1 MISKMNLRKAFGF
14 FIVMAFSSSSMSQY
28 TNIRVSE
35 PGSTTPNEVTIAINP
50 ADPLNL
56 AAGANLDF
64 YYYSKDGGMTWTEGR
79 MHSLHGVWGDPCVT
93 FDLEGNLY
101 YGHLSD
107 PVTGYW
113 IDRIVV
119 QKSTDGGESWN
130 HGAGVGFFYPK
141 NQDKEWLIADL
152 TDSQYSNN
160 IYMAWTEFDG
170 YASTYPQDSTRI
182 RFSRS
187 TDFGETWSTSLRV
200 SDVGGDC
207 LDGDNTVEGAVPA
220 VGPDGEVYLSWAGP
234 LGIMFDKS
242 MDGGVTF
249 GKDTF
254 VTSQPGGWNFFVM
267 GLQRCNGFPVTVC
280 DISDS
285 PYRGTI
291 YILFS
296 DQRNGTMDTD
306 VFLVKSLDR
315 GETWS
320 SPKRV
325 NDDDSGRHQFFPWMA
340 VDPFTGYIYVVFYD
354 QRETTGEHTDVY
366 MATSYDGGETFD
378 NFKISESP
386 FRPVH
391 SVFLGDYINITAW
404 NGMVYP
410 IWVRMDYFDRSVW
423 CAVIQD
429 TIATALHEGV
439 NTIHSFEL
447 FQNFPNPFNAETSIS
462 FEMERPGKVQVSVYN
477 PTGQLVEILVNS
489 TFSSGRHTIIWD
501 AGDLVS
507 GLYFYRIRAGGYTTM
522 KKCLLIK

>member
-1 MISKMNLRKAFGF
+1 M
-14 FIVMAFSSSSMSQY
+14 
-28 TNIRVSE
+28 
-35 PGSTTPNEVTIAINP
+35 
-50 ADPLNL
+50 
-56 AAGANLDF
+56 
-64 YYYSKDGGMTWTEGR
+64 
-79 MHSLHGVWGDPCVT
+79 T

-170 YASTYPQDSTRI
+170 YASTYPQDSSRV

-249 GKDTF
+249 GKDIF

-267 GLQRCNGFPVTVC
+267 GLQRCNGFPVTIC

-325 NDDDSGRHQFFPWMA
+325 NDDDSGKHQFFPWMA
-340 VDPFTGYIYVVFYD
+340 VDPFTGYIYIVFYD
-354 QRETTGEHTDVY
+354 RRETIGEDTDVY

-378 NFKISESP
+378 NFKISEFP
-386 FRPVH
+386 FRSVH

-410 IWVRMDYFDRSVW
+410 IWVRIDYYDRSVW
-423 CAVIQD
+423 CA
-429 TIATALHEGV
+429 
-439 NTIHSFEL
+439 
-447 FQNFPNPFNAETSIS
+447 
-462 FEMERPGKVQVSVYN
+462 
-477 PTGQLVEILVNS
+477 
-489 TFSSGRHTIIWD
+489 
-501 AGDLVS
+501 
-507 GLYFYRIRAGGYTTM
+507 
-522 KKCLLIK
+522 